1 MNILHINGDYPFQ
14 SIYYELLQH
23 FPEEKGIKY
32 TIYVPLKSGQKFSR
46 KYDISTANV
55 NVIYSFDFYNLDRL
69 IYYTKKTKI
78 LKAIQNIVNIADI
91 NCVHAHTLF
100 STGGVAYELK
110 KKLGINYIVAVRNT
124 DLNEFFKYMVHLRNF
139 GIKVMNAASKVI
151 FLSPAYKNIVINKYV
166 PKKLRKDILNKS
178 IVIPNG
184 IADFWHKNR
193 YERKNAP
200 PKHLELLYI
209 GQIKKNKNIE
219 TTIRVTRL
227 LNERG
232 INTHFTIV
240 GEGPHVEKIK
250 KLIGKNDNYIKI
262 HNWVDSKEKLI
273 PFYRAAHIFIMPSFK
288 ETFGLVFIEALSQGL
303 PLIYTKGQGIDGHFP
318 QGHIGYACSPLDVEE
333 ITNRIEHIIANY
345 VEFSR
350 RCTDSIESF
359 SWRKLSR
366 QYESIY
372 SELK

>member
-14 SIYYELLQH
+14 SLYYELLQH
-23 FPEEKGIKY
+23 FSEGKGIKH
-32 TIYVPLKSGQKFSR
+32 IMYVPLKSGRKFSR
-46 KYDISTANV
+46 KYDISTPNV
-55 NVIYSFDFYNLDRL
+55 NVIYSFDFHNLDRL
-69 IYYTKKTKI
+69 VYYTKKTKI
-78 LKAIQNIVNIADI
+78 LKAIQNIINIADI

-151 FLSPAYKNIVINKYV
+151 FLSPAYKDIVINKYV

-193 YERKNAP
+193 FKRKNAP
-200 PKHLELLYI
+200 PKHVELLYI
-209 GQIKKNKNIE
+209 GAIEKNKNIE

-227 LNERG
+227 LNARG

-240 GEGPHVEKIK
+240 GGGPNTAKIK
-250 KLIGKNDNYIKI
+250 KIIGKNDNYIKI
-262 HNWVDSKEKLI
+262 HKWINSKEKLI
-273 PFYRAAHIFIMPSFK
+273 PFYRAAHIFVMPSLR
-288 ETFGLVFIEALSQGL
+288 ETFGVVFIEALSQGL
-303 PLIYTKGQGIDGHFP
+303 PLIYTKGHGIDGYFP
-318 QGHIGYACSPLDVEE
+318 QGFVGYACNPLDVEE
-333 ITNRIEHIIANY
+333 ITNRIEHIMANY

-359 SWRKLSR
+359 SWRKLAHK
-366 QYESIY
+366 YESTY

>member
-14 SIYYELLQH
+14 ALYYELLQH
-23 FPEEKGIKY
+23 FSEGKGIKH
-32 TIYVPLKSGQKFSR
+32 IMYVPLKSGRKFSR
-46 KYDISTANV
+46 KYDISTPNV
-55 NVIYSFDFYNLDRL
+55 NVIYSFDFNKLDRL
-69 IYYTKKTKI
+69 IYYTKKAKI
-78 LKAIQNIVNIADI
+78 LRAIQNIINIADI

-151 FLSPAYKNIVINKYV
+151 FLSSAYKDIVINKYV
-166 PKKLRKDILNKS
+166 PKKLRKDILAKS

-193 YERKNAP
+193 FKRKNAP
-200 PKHLELLYI
+200 PKHVELLYI
-209 GQIKKNKNIE
+209 GAIKKNKNIE

-227 LNERG
+227 LKARG
-232 INTHFTIV
+232 INTHFTMV
-240 GEGPHVEKIK
+240 GGGPNTAKIK
-250 KLIGKNDNYIKI
+250 KIIGKNDNYIKI
-262 HNWVDSKEKLI
+262 HKWIASKEKLI
-273 PFYRAAHIFIMPSFK
+273 PFYRAAHIFVMPSLR
-288 ETFGLVFIEALSQGL
+288 ETFGIVFIEALSQGL
-303 PLIYTKGQGIDGHFP
+303 PLIYTKGHGIDGYFP
-318 QGHIGYACSPLDVEE
+318 QGFVGYACNPLDVEE
-333 ITNRIEHIIANY
+333 ITNRIEHIMANY

-350 RCTDSIESF
+350 RCTDSIENF
-359 SWRKLSR
+359 SWSKLSR

>member
-14 SIYYELLQH
+14 SLYYELLQH
-23 FPEEKGIKY
+23 FSGGKGIKH
-32 TIYVPLKSGQKFSR
+32 IMYVPLKSGRKFSR
-46 KYDISTANV
+46 KYDISTPNV
-55 NVIYSFDFYNLDRL
+55 NVIYSFDFLNFDRL

-78 LKAIQNIVNIADI
+78 LRAIQNIINIADI

-151 FLSPAYKNIVINKYV
+151 FLSPAYKDIVINKYV

-193 YERKNAP
+193 FKRKNAP
-200 PKHLELLYI
+200 PKHVELLYI
-209 GQIKKNKNIE
+209 GAIKKNKNIE

-227 LNERG
+227 LNAHG

-240 GEGPHVEKIK
+240 GGGPNTAKIK
-250 KLIGKNDNYIKI
+250 KIIGKNDNYIKI
-262 HNWVDSKEKLI
+262 HKWIDSKEKLI
-273 PFYRAAHIFIMPSFK
+273 PFYRSAHIFVMPSLT
-288 ETFGLVFIEALSQGL
+288 ETFGIVFIEALSQGL
-303 PLIYTKGQGIDGHFP
+303 PLIYTKGQGVDGYLP
-318 QGHIGYACSPLDVEE
+318 QGVVGYACNPLDVEE
-333 ITNRIEHIIANY
+333 ITNRIEHIMANY

-359 SWRKLSR
+359 SWRKIAHK
-366 QYESIY
+366 YESIY

>member
-23 FPEEKGIKY
+23 FPEEKGIKQ

-46 KYDISTANV
+46 KHDISTPNV

-69 IYYTKKTKI
+69 IYYTKKAKI
-78 LKAIQNIVNIADI
+78 LKAIQKIINIDDV

-124 DLNEFFKYMVHLRNF
+124 DLNEFFKYMVHLRSF
-139 GIKVMNAASKVI
+139 GVKVMNAASKVI
-151 FLSPAYKNIVINKYV
+151 FLSPAYKDIVINKYV
-166 PKKLRKDILNKS
+166 PKKLRKDILSKS

-193 YERKNAP
+193 FKRKNAP

-240 GEGPHVEKIK
+240 GDGPHTAKIK
-250 KLIGKNDNYIKI
+250 KFIGKNNNYTKI
-262 HNWVDSKEKLI
+262 HNWVDSKEKLV
-273 PFYRAAHIFIMPSFK
+273 PFYRSAHIFVMPSFK

-318 QGHIGYACSPLDVEE
+318 QGNVGYACSPLDVEE
-333 ITNRIEHIIANY
+333 ITNRIEHIMANY

-350 RCTDSIESF
+350 RCTDSIENF
-359 SWRKLSR
+359 SWSKVAE